1 MIWIPVLLVAAAAF
15 AVAAVVLRLPRTG
28 WALFGA
34 TLLFGLAG
42 YALQGQPGLAGAPKD
57 AAPIASESGEA
68 LIIARRALFD
78 PNQPPS
84 RYVTVAD
91 GFARRGQY
99 EDAAGFLR
107 SAVHQNPRDTEAW
120 LALGMALVE
129 HADGVPT
136 PAAVY
141 AFSQAEASRPGHP
154 GAAYFLGIA
163 MLRAQKPQETR
174 AIWARLIEGAPA
186 DAPWLPAMRERLAQ
200 LDALLSNVPA
210 QETQ

>member
-1 MIWIPVLLVAAAAF
+1 MSWIPILLVAAAAF
-15 AVAAVVLRLPRTG
+15 VIAAAVLRLPRAG

-34 TLLFGLAG
+34 ALLFGLTG
-42 YALQGQPGLAGAPKD
+42 YALQGQPGLAGSPKD
-57 AAPIASESGEA
+57 PAPVASESGEA

-99 EDAAGFLR
+99 DDAAGFLR
-107 SAVHQNPRDTEAW
+107 SAVQQNPRDTEAW

-136 PAAVY
+136 PAARY
-141 AFSQAEASRPGHP
+141 AFARAEASRPGHP
-154 GAAYFLGIA
+154 GAAYFLGLA
-163 MLRAQKPQETR
+163 MLRAQQPQETR
-174 AIWARLIEGAPA
+174 AIWARLIESAPA
-186 DAPWLPAMRERLAQ
+186 DAPWLPAMRERLGQ
-200 LDALLSNVPA
+200 LDALLGTVPA
-210 QETQ
+210 QETP

>member
-15 AVAAVVLRLPRTG
+15 AVGAVVLRLPRTG

-141 AFSQAEASRPGHP
+141 AFSRAEASRPGHP